1 MMHTLELQKR
11 ILSFAHRDGV
21 AEPQDELTKLV
32 DTLGLA
38 IPSHIQSG
46 TPPQF
51 VALQIALV
59 GGERVEKHLD
69 ELALAGV
76 IAEDDQQP
84 R

>member
-1 MMHTLELQKR
+1 MQTLDLQKR

-21 AEPQDELTKLV
+21 LEPTGELTKLV
-32 DTLGLA
+32 DTLGLE
-38 IPSHIQSG
+38 IPDHIQRG

-59 GGERVEKHLD
+59 GGERVENHLD
-69 ELALAGV
+69 ELVVAGV
-76 IAEDDQQP
+76 ISEDNQQQ

>member
-1 MMHTLELQKR
+1 MQTLELQRR

-21 AEPQDELTKLV
+21 TEPQDELTKLV
-32 DTLGLA
+32 ERLGLE

-59 GGERVEKHLD
+59 GGEKVENHLD
-69 ELALAGV
+69 ELAVAGA
-76 IAEDDQQP
+76 ITEDDQQQ

>member
-46 TPPQF
+46 TRPQF

>member
-1 MMHTLELQKR
+1 MHTLELQKR

-21 AEPQDELTKLV
+21 VEPQGELTKLV
-32 DTLGLA
+32 DTLGLV

-59 GGERVEKHLD
+59 GGEQVESYLD
-69 ELALAGV
+69 ELDLAGT
-76 IAEDDQQP
+76 IAEDNQQS